1 MVFRLKGRILGP
13 VSTFWTREHVLAKG
27 RKETDVSVFLG
38 ADSNLE
44 GVLGFSG
51 QARLDGRF
59 KGEING
65 QGVLFVGPHAHI
77 EATVK
82 STVVVISGE
91 VVGDVI
97 ATERLELQAPG
108 RLRGNISAPMV
119 MMEEGVVF
127 EGHCSMTKEDGQDRG
142 KITLL
147 AAGMGWR

>member
-1 MVFRLKGRILGP
+1 MEFP
-13 VSTFWTREHVLAKG
+13 VAKG
-27 RKETDVSVFLG
+27 RKETEVSVFLG

-44 GVLGFSG
+44 GTLGFSG

-65 QGVLFVGPHAHI
+65 TGVLFVGPHAHI

-82 STVVVISGE
+82 AGVVVISGE

-97 ATERLELQAPG
+97 ATERLEIQAPG
-108 RLRGNISAPMV
+108 KLNGNISAPMV

-127 EGHCSMTKEDGQDRG
+127 EGHCSMTKDEGQGRG